1 MADQTTWGRGS
12 RFLLTAAAFVVVVA
26 GMREAAAFIVPFLL
40 AIFIAII
47 CAPAVFWL
55 TRRGLPPFAAVL
67 TVILGI
73 FGIELLLGAFVGTS
87 IDTFVDNLPTYQ
99 ERLKEETTALL
110 ALLAR
115 FGIDLP
121 RQQFLDFI
129 DPGAAM
135 RLVASMLTGFGGILT
150 NMFLILITVIF
161 MLLEAASFPAKLRAA
176 FSNTDAPSGHLTRV
190 AQSIKRYLAMKTL
203 VSLGTGVTVTIWVA
217 LLGVD
222 FPILWG
228 LLAFLLNYVPNIGS
242 IIAALP
248 AVLLAFIQ
256 FGGLRALIVAAGYIL
271 INIVFGNLIEPKVM
285 GRGLGLSTLVVFLSL
300 VFWGWILGP
309 VGMLLSVPLTMTVKI
324 ALESGPDTRWIAVLL
339 GEEPREAIEPEGKA
353 RKKAGSFHR

>member
-1 MADQTTWGRGS
+1 MSDQVAWARGS
-12 RFLLTAAAFVVVVA
+12 RFLLTAAAFVVFVA

-55 TRRGLPPFAAVL
+55 TRRKVPTFLAVL
-67 TVILGI
+67 LVMLGI
-73 FGIELLLGAFVGTS
+73 VAVGMLLGALVGTS
-87 IDTFVDNLPTYQ
+87 VDTFIANQPLYQ
-99 ERLKEETTALL
+99 QRLKEEAATLL
-110 ALLAR
+110 ALLTH
-115 FGIDLP
+115 FGIDIP
-121 RQQFLDFI
+121 KQQFLDLV

-135 RLVASMLTGFGGILT
+135 RMATSMLTSFGGILT
-150 NMFLILITVIF
+150 NMFLILLTVVF
-161 MLLEAASFPAKLRAA
+161 MLFEAAGFPAKLRAA
-176 FSNTDAPSGHLTRV
+176 FANSELPQDYMNKV
-190 AQSIKRYLAMKTL
+190 AAGIKRYLAMKTL
-203 VSLGTGVTVTIWVA
+203 VSLGTGITVYAWVA

-242 IIAALP
+242 IIAAVP

-256 FGGLRALIVAAGYIL
+256 FGGIRALIVAGGYIL
-271 INIVFGNLIEPKVM
+271 INVIFGNIIETKVM
-285 GRGLGLSTLVVFLSL
+285 GRGLGLSTLVVFISL

-324 ALESGPDTRWIAVLL
+324 ALESGEDTRWIAVLL
-339 GEEPREAIEPEGKA
+339 GDEPKVATRQKESET
-353 RKKAGSFHR
+353 